1 MIVEYHRPENLEEVL
16 RLISRDNP
24 PTRPLGGGTVLNQ
37 NKMDDFA
44 VVDLQ
49 KLGLDTIRVKGNYLH
64 LGATSKL
71 HTLTEPLTSDTG
83 EQVVIHG
90 ALIEAVRLEGTF
102 NSRQVATI
110 AGTIAAGDGRSA
122 LLTCLLA
129 LDVQL
134 LIQPGNKKIKLGD
147 FLPLRGIE
155 ETQVLI
161 TEMIIPTNTQLACEQ
176 IARTPLDLPIVCAA
190 VSKWASGRT
199 RVALGGYSDQ
209 PVLAFDGTE
218 SDGAEIAAVEA
229 YSKAEDQWGSAAYR
243 CEMAGLLTRRC
254 LEQLEQK
261 ER

>member
-1 MIVEYHRPENLEEVL
+1 MIVEYHRPENLEDAL
-16 RLISRDNP
+16 RLITRENP
-24 PTRPLGGGTVLNQ
+24 PTRPLGGGTVINQ

-49 KLGLDTIRVKGNYLH
+49 KLGLDFIRVKGKSLH
-64 LGATSKL
+64 LGAMKPL
-71 HTLTEPLTSDTG
+71 HTLTEPLTSETG
-83 EQVVIHG
+83 EPARIHQS
-90 ALIEAVRLEGTF
+90 LVEAVKLEGTF

-110 AGTIAAGDGRSA
+110 AGTIVAGDGRSS

-134 LIQPGNKKIKLGD
+134 MIQPGDKQVKLGD
-147 FLPLRGIE
+147 FLPLRGID
-155 ETQVLI
+155 ETPVLI
-161 TEMIIPTNTQLACEQ
+161 TEVIIPTHTQLACEQ

-218 SDGAEIAAVEA
+218 PDGAELAAEEA
-229 YSKAEDQWGSAAYR
+229 YSKADDQWGSAAYR
-243 CEMAGLLTRRC
+243 RKMAGLLTLRC
-254 LEQLEQK
+254 LEQLSQA
-261 ER
+261 